1 MPYFAYEGRNARG
14 ELVKGTLEGASS
26 GSIAD
31 QLFNTGI
38 TPIRIDEARAPA
50 SSAGSKAWQLQLG
63 ARRVELDDLML
74 FCRQLHTLLKS
85 GVPIIRA
92 LAGLREASDNPA
104 LAGVLLDL
112 RDNLEAGREM
122 SAAMQRHPRE
132 FSPFMVAVVRVGE
145 MTGRLDEVFLRL
157 YEFYAFEKN
166 IREKVAAALRYP
178 SFVIAAIVVALFII
192 NIFVIPAFAK
202 LFSAFKAQLPLAT
215 RILMFTSDFFVAYWW
230 LIILGAVAAVL
241 VFRAYTRSGSG
252 RYQWDRLKLRL
263 PVVGELIHK
272 ATLARFTRSFALASR
287 SGVPIVQALSVVAN
301 VVDNAYM
308 QDRIAQMRNGIERGE
323 SILRTAAAAGIF
335 NSLVLQMIAVGE
347 ETGEVDSMMD
357 DVANLYE
364 REVTLEVEGLAAK
377 LEPILLLVMGGL
389 VLILALG
396 IFLPM
401 WELAS
406 VARGGRP

>member
-38 TPIRIDEARAPA
+38 TPIKIDEARAPA
-50 SSAGSKAWQLQLG
+50 APSRSWQLQLG
-63 ARRVELDDLML
+63 AQRVGLDELML

-92 LAGLREASDNPA
+92 LAGLREAASNPA

-122 SAAMQRHPRE
+122 SVAMQRHPRE
-132 FSPFMVAVVRVGE
+132 FSPFMIAVVRVGE

-178 SFVIAAIVVALFII
+178 GFVIAAIVVALFII

-215 RILMFTSDFFVAYWW
+215 RILMFTSEFFVAYWW
-230 LIILGAVAAVL
+230 LIILGAVALAL
-241 VFRAYTRSGSG
+241 FFRAYTRSGVG

-263 PVVGELIHK
+263 PVIGELIHK

-364 REVTLEVEGLAAK
+364 RELTLEVEGLAAK

>member
-14 ELVKGTLEGASS
+14 ELVKGMLEGSS
-26 GSIAD
+26 SSSVAD

-38 TPIRIDEARAPA
+38 TPIKIDETAHAAAPSPA
-50 SSAGSKAWQLQLG
+50 KPWNLQLG
-63 ARRVELDDLML
+63 TQRVGLDDIML

-92 LAGLREASDNPA
+92 LAGLREASSNPA
-104 LAGVLLDL
+104 LGAVLLDL

-122 SAAMQRHPRE
+122 SVAMQRHPRE
-132 FSPFMVAVVRVGE
+132 FSPFMIAVVRVGE

-157 YEFYAFEKN
+157 YEFYAFEKH
-166 IREKVAAALRYP
+166 IREQVAAALRYP
-178 SFVIAAIVVALFII
+178 SFVILAIVAAMFII

-215 RILMFTSDFFVAYWW
+215 RILIGTSDFFVAYWW
-230 LIILGAVAAVL
+230 LVVLGAGAFAL
-241 VFRAYTRSGSG
+241 LFRLYTKSGVG
-252 RYQWDRLKLRL
+252 RYQWDRLKLRV
-263 PVVGELIHK
+263 PVIGELIHK

-287 SGVPIVQALSVVAN
+287 SGVPIVQALSVVSN
-301 VVDNAYM
+301 VVDNAFM

-347 ETGEVDSMMD
+347 ETGEVDAMMD

-364 REVTLEVEGLAAK
+364 REVTLEVESLAAK

-406 VARGGRP
+406 VARGGRH

>member
-1 MPYFAYEGRNARG
+1 MAHFAYEGRNARG
-14 ELVKGTLEGASS
+14 ELVKGVLEGSS
-26 GSIAD
+26 SSTIAD

-38 TPIRIDEARAPA
+38 TPIRIDETAQA
-50 SSAGSKAWQLQLG
+50 AGSRRTRIWNVRLG
-63 ARRVELDDLML
+63 GQKVELEDLML
-74 FCRQLHTLLKS
+74 FCRQIHTLLKS

-104 LAGVLLDL
+104 LAAILLDL

-122 SAAMQRHPRE
+122 SVAMQRHPKE
-132 FSPFMVAVVRVGE
+132 FSPFMIAVVRVGE

-157 YEFYAFEKN
+157 YEFYAFEKH
-166 IREKVAAALRYP
+166 IRQQIASALRYP
-178 SFVIAAIVVALFII
+178 SFVIIAIIAAMFVI
-192 NIFVIPAFAK
+192 NIFVIPAFK
-202 LFSAFKAQLPLAT
+202 NLFASFKAQLPLAT
-215 RILMFTSDFFVAYWW
+215 RILMWTSDFFVAYWPA
-230 LIILGAVAAVL
+230 IILGAAALAVA
-241 VFRAYTRSGSG
+241 FRLYTNSANG
-252 RYQWDRLKLRL
+252 RYGWDRLKLQL
-263 PVVGELIHK
+263 PVIGDLIHK
-272 ATLARFTRSFALASR
+272 VTLARFTRSFALASR
-287 SGVPIVQALSVVAN
+287 SGVPIVQTLTVVGN
-301 VVDNAYM
+301 VVDNAFM

-323 SILRTAAAAGIF
+323 SILRTAAASGIF

-347 ETGEVDSMMD
+347 ETGEIDTMMD

-377 LEPILLLVMGGL
+377 IEPVLLVVMGAL

-406 VARGGRP
+406 VARGGRR